1 MYSLSVTL
9 SLRPESLSPILNN
22 ESPNLSTSR
31 CKLSSFTY
39 FDLPLIV
46 RRPRLRNA
54 LNDARLMSHLV
65 ALDELLGGQVI
76 HMHAF
81 DVVDE
86 VLRYFAHFIL
96 LEEVAVL

>member
-1 MYSLSVTL
+1 
-9 SLRPESLSPILNN
+9 
-22 ESPNLSTSR
+22 
-31 CKLSSFTY
+31 
-39 FDLPLIV
+39 
-46 RRPRLRNA
+46 
-54 LNDARLMSHLV
+54 MSHLV

-96 LEEVAVL
+96 LEKVAVL

>member
-1 MYSLSVTL
+1 
-9 SLRPESLSPILNN
+9 
-22 ESPNLSTSR
+22 
-31 CKLSSFTY
+31 
-39 FDLPLIV
+39 
-46 RRPRLRNA
+46 
-54 LNDARLMSHLV
+54 MSHLV